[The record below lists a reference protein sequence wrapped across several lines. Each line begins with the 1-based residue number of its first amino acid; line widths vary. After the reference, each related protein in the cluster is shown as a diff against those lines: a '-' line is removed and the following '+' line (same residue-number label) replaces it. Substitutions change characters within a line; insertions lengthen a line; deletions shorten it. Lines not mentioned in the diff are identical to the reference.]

1 MAVPNQACGLTTFDK
16 RLMAKCPPNPNAIRS
31 IVFSRDN
38 LAVVNGAATEIQ
50 ISLLNFFVPVSD
62 AARTSF
68 TLPAKTPNVPLTIY
82 KLDLAGLDTDE
93 KVKFLGLLPNYGST
107 GNNMLSPVCGGT
119 ANMSTTE
126 YTEWA
131 FINDI
136 EVGELYNEP
145 IIGPIGSSTL
155 SFDISEINKLEF
167 SWGGYVS
174 STGAS
179 GSLWIATNG
188 GLLNWN
194 GVESTLWNTLNSNSP
209 SDYIKTIAVDSANS
223 VWVGTNAG
231 LSRFSKT
238 EGFSHKWNLSNSS
251 ILSDNVNALK
261 LYGVKSIAVGT
272 DNGLSLLNYNDNTW
286 KNFNAFNTYELQNN
300 SITSLAT
307 TSTYIFAG
315 TTGGVYTYDFSLNQW
330 NSTPFNSSTTP
341 GWSAPDNV
349 TSLEAYG
356 GNIYAGTTGGLVVI
370 PYMGGTATTV
380 LSGLTGPISNN
391 YKSLRTVLYG
401 YDQRLYA
408 SHDDGFS
415 VYSITND
422 NWFLTADSNTYP
434 YLGTGMNDM
443 IPDSTSGN
451 SNETIFFGSET
462 VGEGVAR
469 IYFGATGGSGTSFSY
484 IPESNKLTN
493 LLLSFPLNPSCT
505 PQAPLPGTPGQWE
518 TVINNTTNVDGSQL
532 YPNNQ
537 PLYFLFSKDMRGGTA
552 GYVNFFD
559 YVTVSSG
566 LTGSSN
572 VVAGTWMADQA
583 GKLFIFT
590 PTQPLDK
597 ASPYNLTI
605 SQGATAGDG
614 SNVKEKINVGFYTE
628 DIVPI
633 LGWNVLGKMLIH
645 TGAENNLTQGLYLRN
660 PQSTGVNF
668 TTLIGK

>member
-1 MAVPNQACGLTTFDK
+1 VAVPKQACGLTTFDK

-38 LAVVNGAATEIQ
+38 LAVVNGATTEIQ
-50 ISLLNFFVPVSD
+50 ISLLNFFVPVVD

-107 GNNMLSPVCGGT
+107 ANNLISPICGGT
-119 ANMSTTE
+119 AGMSTAE

-131 FINDI
+131 FIKDI
-136 EVGELYNEP
+136 EVGELYNKP
-145 IIGPIGSSTL
+145 IIGPSGSSTL

-179 GSLWIATNG
+179 GSLWIGTNG

-194 GVESTLWNTLNSNSP
+194 GIETKLWNTLNSNSP
-209 SDYIKTIAVDSANS
+209 SDYIKTIAVDSSNS

-231 LSRFSKT
+231 LSRFSTT
-238 EGFSHKWNLSNSS
+238 EGFSTKWNLSNSN
-251 ILSDNVNALK
+251 ILSDNVSSLK
-261 LYGVKSIAVGT
+261 LYSTKKIAVGT
-272 DNGLSLLNYNDNTW
+272 DNGLSLLNYDDNTW
-286 KNFNAFNTYELQNN
+286 KNFNAFNTYELQYSN
-300 SITSLAT
+300 IASLAT
-307 TSTYIFAG
+307 DSNYIFSG
-315 TTGGVYTYDFSLNQW
+315 TLGGVYTYDFLLDKW
-330 NSTPFNSSTTP
+330 NSAPFNTTTP
-341 GWSAPDNV
+341 GWTAPVSV
-349 TSLEAYG
+349 TAIEAYG
-356 GNIYAGTTGGLVVI
+356 GNIYVGTTGGLVIV

-391 YKSLRTVLYG
+391 YKSLRVVKYG
-401 YDQRLYA
+401 TDQRLYA

-415 VYSITND
+415 VYSITD
-422 NWFLTADSNTYP
+422 DAWILTADSSSYA
-434 YLGTGMNDM
+434 YLGTGINDLL
-443 IPDSTSGN
+443 PDSVLGS
-451 SNETIFFGSET
+451 SNETVFFGSET

-469 IYFGATGGSGTSFSY
+469 IYFGPTGASGSIFSY

-505 PQAPLPGTPGQWE
+505 PLAQPVGTPGQWE
-518 TVINNTTNVDGSQL
+518 ILLNNTTNVDTSQL

-552 GYVNFFD
+552 GYVNFQD
-559 YVTVSSG
+559 NVTVSSG
-566 LTGSSN
+566 LTGSAST
-572 VVAGTWMADQA
+572 VSGTWMADQA

-590 PTQPLDK
+590 PSTPLDK
-597 ASPYNLTI
+597 ATPYNLSF

-614 SNVKEKINVGFYTE
+614 SNVKEKINTGFYTE

-645 TGAENNLTQGLYLRN
+645 TGAESNLTQGLYLRN